1 MILIQI
7 LKSLGVE
14 NIKNIVGKSK
24 RLVHVKKERLKV
36 MLNIIFIV
44 MIDFAQNVIIPGQID
59 KLVE

>member
-1 MILIQI
+1 
-7 LKSLGVE
+7 
-14 NIKNIVGKSK
+14 
-24 RLVHVKKERLKV
+24 LVHVKKERLKV